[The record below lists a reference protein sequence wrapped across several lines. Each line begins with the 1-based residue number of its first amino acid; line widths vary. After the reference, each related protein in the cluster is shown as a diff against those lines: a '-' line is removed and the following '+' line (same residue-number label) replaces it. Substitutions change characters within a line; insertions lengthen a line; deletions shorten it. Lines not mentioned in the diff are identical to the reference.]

1 MHNTHGTLVI
11 LCLIGYLLVPW
22 VSYPPVSPL
31 PPTPSPH
38 CHACAY
44 PLCLLF
50 ISISYSLDFSHCPL
64 SFTSR
69 FSTDLRLSLSS
80 LLTSHCCSSS
90 GFPCVWLRL
99 VYWSLRSTATF
110 VICVHWSLLFAFS
123 LHFLPPLPF
132 SYISSHSPPIL
143 ALVFLFSGTFLLLC
157 LWYFR

>member
-1 MHNTHGTLVI
+1 MGLLSPIITSPSHPV
-11 LCLIGYLLVPW
+11 YLLPYMCI
-22 VSYPPVSPL
+22 SSMFYS
-31 PPTPSPH
+31 S
-38 CHACAY
+38 
-44 PLCLLF
+44 F
-50 ISISYSLDFSHCPL
+50 ISHIRLISRTVRSL
-64 SFTSR
+64 SR
-69 FSTDLRLSLSS
+69 LFFLQIYAYLSS

-143 ALVFLFSGTFLLLC
+143 ALVFLVFWNLLASLSRIFSVIYHLSF
-157 LWYFR
+157 